1 MEDVFLTLRDVIF
14 MASEIVHP
22 IAAGRVE
29 VDGRRIVGGT
39 DIVMPLGS
47 EHLQIEWAGVLGGP
61 TARNRANALVDLAQ
75 VNARVPLSCNGHICN
90 VCLTLFEA
98 DLDRPGDI
106 RYQVRCAPEHPSDP
120 IDIAAIAALAS
131 ASQAQKALA
140 DLARVL
146 ARQAAHEA
154 SASPEIPTE
163 KEDGK

>member
-1 MEDVFLTLRDVIF
+1 MADVFFTLGDVIF

-22 IAAGRVE
+22 IAVGRIE
-29 VDGRRIVGGT
+29 VDGCLIVGNT
-39 DIVMPLGS
+39 DIIKPFGS
-47 EHLQIEWAGVLGGP
+47 EHLQIQWTGVLGGP

-106 RYQVRCAPEHPSDP
+106 PYQIRCAPELQSDP
-120 IDIAAIAALAS
+120 LGIATIAALAS
-131 ASQAQKALA
+131 APQAQKALA

-146 ARQAAHEA
+146 ARQAVHEA